1 MPNNDPSRPPFCG
14 ITTEAIN
21 AIMRGLAVLVAIPL
35 AAWLISGGFDPSPI
49 IAILKAIKV

>member
-1 MPNNDPSRPPFCG
+1 MPDNDPSRPPFCG
-14 ITTEAIN
+14 ITTEAIK
-21 AIMRGLAVLVAIPL
+21 AIMRGLAVLVAIAL